1 MDLFEREVFDN
12 TSLISAAV
20 NLTNATARNQK
31 LIKSML
37 LNMRLVSFMCNFWTI
52 VLSLVSIV

>member
-12 TSLISAAV
+12 TSLISAAA